1 MMIMGMGIMDMG
13 IMAMGT
19 NPTVMPAQV
28 GIHAFNRHD
37 DAIRGW
43 RACAHHDD
51 ETAGSNH
58 P

>member
-1 MMIMGMGIMDMG
+1 MGITAMDME
-13 IMAMGT
+13 IMAMGI
-19 NPTVMPAQV
+19 NPNVMPTQV
-28 GIHAFNRHD
+28 GIHDFNRHD

-43 RACAHHDD
+43 RACARHDD

>member
-1 MMIMGMGIMDMG
+1 MMIMDMDMG

-43 RACAHHDD
+43 RACALHDD